1 MLPPTAAACGQPL
14 TLKEVLEVMG
24 AVPEGKSPGPDR
36 LPNKLYKTLA
46 AELAP
51 FLMEALNDG
60 VRHGEL
66 HPTCLEGIISVMY
79 KKKGPQRPTQ
89 LPPHHTS

>member
-1 MLPPTAAACGQPL
+1 
-14 TLKEVLEVMG
+14 MG

-51 FLMEALNDG
+51 FLMEALNEG

-79 KKKGPQRPTQ
+79 KKRTAKTHATTAPSHILTETTKFSHASSQ
-89 LPPHHTS
+89 SA